1 MELVKYFNT
10 NQKLSEWKKMVTEA
24 EIEKLEKMALADTDS
39 DAYFDRLGNAF
50 SEFIENYN
58 SRLVFEKDNARVKP
72 LDRYKLGGSSQRN
85 TLFLLARSG
94 AQSMSALADN
104 VNYDRGNM
112 TKLVD
117 YLVEQGLAR
126 RFQQEGN
133 RKQVFVEL
141 TDKGRA
147 LIKEE
152 GSVFVRNMRDKVR
165 DKLNDAERAELLAT
179 VRKATA
185 FLKRI

>member
-1 MELVKYFNT
+1 
-10 NQKLSEWKKMVTEA
+10 
-24 EIEKLEKMALADTDS
+24 
-39 DAYFDRLGNAF
+39 
-50 SEFIENYN
+50 
-58 SRLVFEKDNARVKP
+58 
-72 LDRYKLGGSSQRN
+72 
-85 TLFLLARSG
+85 
-94 AQSMSALADN
+94 MSALADN

-165 DKLNDAERAELLAT
+165 DKLNNAERAELLAT

>member
-1 MELVKYFNT
+1 
-10 NQKLSEWKKMVTEA
+10 
-24 EIEKLEKMALADTDS
+24 
-39 DAYFDRLGNAF
+39 
-50 SEFIENYN
+50 
-58 SRLVFEKDNARVKP
+58 
-72 LDRYKLGGSSQRN
+72 
-85 TLFLLARSG
+85 
-94 AQSMSALADN
+94 MSALADN

-152 GSVFVRNMRDKVR
+152 GSVFVKNMRDKVR
-165 DKLNDAERAELLAT
+165 GRLNDTERAELLAT

>member
-1 MELVKYFNT
+1 
-10 NQKLSEWKKMVTEA
+10 
-24 EIEKLEKMALADTDS
+24 
-39 DAYFDRLGNAF
+39 
-50 SEFIENYN
+50 
-58 SRLVFEKDNARVKP
+58 
-72 LDRYKLGGSSQRN
+72 
-85 TLFLLARSG
+85 
-94 AQSMSALADN
+94 MSVLADN

-112 TKLVD
+112 IKLVD

-152 GSVFVRNMRDKVR
+152 GEVFVKNMRDKVSGR
-165 DKLNDAERAELLAT
+165 LDDAERTELLAT

>member
-1 MELVKYFNT
+1 
-10 NQKLSEWKKMVTEA
+10 
-24 EIEKLEKMALADTDS
+24 
-39 DAYFDRLGNAF
+39 
-50 SEFIENYN
+50 
-58 SRLVFEKDNARVKP
+58 
-72 LDRYKLGGSSQRN
+72 
-85 TLFLLARSG
+85 
-94 AQSMSALADN
+94 MSALADN

-112 TKLVD
+112 IKLVD

-152 GSVFVRNMRDKVR
+152 GEVFVKNMRDKVSGR
-165 DKLNDAERAELLAT
+165 LDDAERTELLAT

>member
-1 MELVKYFNT
+1 
-10 NQKLSEWKKMVTEA
+10 
-24 EIEKLEKMALADTDS
+24 
-39 DAYFDRLGNAF
+39 
-50 SEFIENYN
+50 
-58 SRLVFEKDNARVKP
+58 
-72 LDRYKLGGSSQRN
+72 
-85 TLFLLARSG
+85 
-94 AQSMSALADN
+94 MSALADN

-112 TKLVD
+112 IKLVD

-152 GSVFVRNMRDKVR
+152 GEVFVKNMRDKVSGR
-165 DKLNDAERAELLAT
+165 LDDAERTELLAT
-179 VRKATA
+179 VRKAAT